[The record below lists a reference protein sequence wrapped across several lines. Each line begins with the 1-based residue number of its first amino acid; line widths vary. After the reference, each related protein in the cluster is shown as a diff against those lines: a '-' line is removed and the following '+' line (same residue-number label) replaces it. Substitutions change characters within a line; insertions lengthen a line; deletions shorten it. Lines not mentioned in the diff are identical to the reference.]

1 VDKLLGLLPFL
12 ALGALGVAN
21 LVASLGAMRGARRAE
36 ELGEERFALLRDQQ
50 ERLEFLREELQVS
63 LGERRGTS
71 KKGLWP
77 NLSRSN
83 DH

>member
-1 VDKLLGLLPFL
+1 MDKLLGLLPFL
-12 ALGALGVAN
+12 VLGALGVTN
-21 LVASLGAMRGARRAE
+21 LVASLGAMRSARRAE

-50 ERLEFLREELQVS
+50 ERLAFLREELPVS

-71 KKGLWP
+71 KKGMWP